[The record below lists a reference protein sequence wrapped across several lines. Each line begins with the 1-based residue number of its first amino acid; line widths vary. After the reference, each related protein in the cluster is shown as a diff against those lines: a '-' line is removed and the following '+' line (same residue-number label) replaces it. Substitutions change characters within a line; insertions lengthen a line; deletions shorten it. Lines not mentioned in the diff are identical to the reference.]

1 MAPAP
6 TGNMAKF
13 TWKGQPALK
22 IHSQIKHLRRV
33 INYTDGQIR
42 EKTKSTAQKFMTL
55 KLICLWI
62 FSQNADI
69 CDYIN
74 LKQVPHLRHITT
86 NNPNLPVQSKP
97 TILVDFLYKG
107 KHPKNSVC
115 WERSSKEFGMQF
127 GICAAEASILECNL
141 ESSI

>member
-6 TGNMAKF
+6 TGNMAEF

-22 IHSQIKHLRRV
+22 IHCQIKHLQRV
-33 INYTDGQIR
+33 INYTEGQTR

-55 KLICLWI
+55 EFICLWI

-74 LKQVPHLRHITT
+74 LKQVPHLRHVTT

-97 TILVDFLYKG
+97 PILVDLTSYIKG
-107 KHPKNSVC
+107 NIQRILFVGRGPPKN
-115 WERSSKEFGMQF
+115 
-127 GICAAEASILECNL
+127 LECNL
-141 ESSI
+141 VCVLPKRAY